1 MRRINPAVIIVTV
14 FCLILTGCK
23 SKGSSGTE
31 GPKSSLASSSSSATD
46 DTEKDKREDKNEGK
60 NSKTDKKNRVPV
72 SGKVEKEEPDV
83 DYEDVF
89 APVLDEARDIIKNG
103 YDFDRD
109 YDHSSEGL
117 MERVMYPGD
126 EDLSEVIG
134 YYYKDFNGDD
144 IPELLIGENAAN
156 EYDNPN
162 DIAYI
167 YGGYSCKDGKPVCF
181 VEGWARNRQNYL
193 GDGRFFNMGS
203 GGAMNTCFGEW
214 HLSEDGSEQVWDDF
228 YFSQEDAASRAPVF
242 FHNTTGNEEV
252 DESEKLDITEEEFW
266 NLFDTR
272 SFKCDAIAWTP
283 LGPKENGGRYIVNT
297 MTDDE
302 LLKIEKKLNSIKY
315 YGFLLSYYTDPRDI
329 DWNEVFYVG
338 AGLDDT
344 NGNPSAEI
352 EKAYLKATGEDE
364 VYTDLTTVSGED
376 VKKFVRETTGYDY
389 SEMNHP
395 LDWVYLKEYDL
406 YASEHGDTN
415 QMSFAVNGGQ
425 TEKGEI
431 TVTYDGRNSEECC
444 LTFKDEGGIL
454 RFISNQ
460 PRWMVED
467 PTNGGE
473 VDQSMITDGMIF
485 PDSDKRRLTEADL
498 DGLNAQELRFARNE
512 IYARH
517 GRKFKAEDLKNHF
530 ESMDWY
536 SPSIEPDDFD
546 EHVLNE
552 YEIYNLKLIGSYEK

>member
-31 GPKSSLASSSSSATD
+31 GPKSSLASSSSTAAD

-72 SGKVEKEEPDV
+72 SGKVEKEEPEV

-109 YDHSSEGL
+109 YDHISEGL

-126 EDLSEVIG
+126 DDLSEVIG
-134 YYYKDFNGDD
+134 YYYKDLNDDD
-144 IPELLIGENAAN
+144 IPELLIGENSAG
-156 EYDNPN
+156 EYDDPD

-193 GDGRFFNMGS
+193 GNGRFFNMGS
-203 GGAMNTCFGEW
+203 SGAMNTCFGEW
-214 HLSEDGSEQVWDDF
+214 HLSEDGTEQVWDDF
-228 YFSQEDAASRAPVF
+228 YFSMEDAGSRAPVF
-242 FHNTTGNEEV
+242 FRNTTGNEDV
-252 DESEKLDITEEEFW
+252 NESEKLDITEEEFL
-266 NLFDTR
+266 NLIDKR
-272 SFKCDAIAWTP
+272 AFKCDPIAWTP
-283 LGPKENGGRYIVNT
+283 LGPEETG
-297 MTDDE
+297 DDE
-302 LLKIEKKLNSIKY
+302 
-315 YGFLLSYYTDPRDI
+315 DR
-329 DWNEVFYVG
+329 
-338 AGLDDT
+338 
-344 NGNPSAEI
+344 SAQ
-352 EKAYLKATGEDE
+352 K
-364 VYTDLTTVSGED
+364 
-376 VKKFVRETTGYDY
+376 
-389 SEMNHP
+389 
-395 LDWVYLKEYDL
+395 
-406 YASEHGDTN
+406 
-415 QMSFAVNGGQ
+415 
-425 TEKGEI
+425 
-431 TVTYDGRNSEECC
+431 
-444 LTFKDEGGIL
+444 
-454 RFISNQ
+454 
-460 PRWMVED
+460 
-467 PTNGGE
+467 
-473 VDQSMITDGMIF
+473 DGMIF
-485 PDSDKRRLTEADL
+485 PDSDTRRLTDADIEGL
-498 DGLNAQELRFARNE
+498 DAQELRFARNE